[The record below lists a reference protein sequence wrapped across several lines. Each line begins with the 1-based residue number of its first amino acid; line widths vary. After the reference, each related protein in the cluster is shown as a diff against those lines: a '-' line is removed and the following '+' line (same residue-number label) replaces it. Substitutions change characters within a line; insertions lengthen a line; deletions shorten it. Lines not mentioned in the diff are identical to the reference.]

1 MTLSIEPGT
10 LLAAVRALTR
20 AARYDEARALLGSH
34 SGPGFALAR
43 AEVGLALA
51 YHGRSP
57 DGVLATLVAAAQDET
72 RADPVSS
79 WDAGFLA
86 LRHAYTVEI
95 FDPARVIGS
104 PEGRDP
110 AAIGALRRDAEAL
123 HTAAPD
129 TGRHGWAAF
138 YLGLVHGNVH
148 GEFDTGK
155 PFWEEAL
162 VRARSVGDE
171 YLCFEAL
178 RHLGDYALEGAGD
191 ADSARSQ
198 WEESAAHAARAGGV
212 PQVLAQQVLLARL
225 ALDRGEEQ
233 GARLLAAEVA
243 RWAEAIGAVR
253 TAGHAREILAGQ

>member
-1 MTLSIEPGT
+1 MTVSIESDV
-10 LLAAVRALTR
+10 LFAAVRALTR

-34 SGPGFALAR
+34 SGPAFALAR

-57 DGVLATLVAAAQDET
+57 DGILATLVATAREET
-72 RADPVSS
+72 RADPVLS
-79 WDAGFLA
+79 WDADFLA

-95 FDPARVIGS
+95 FDPARTLGS

-110 AAIGALRRDAEAL
+110 AAIAILLRDAAAI
-123 HTAAPD
+123 HAAAPD
-129 TGRHGWAAF
+129 TGRRGWAAF

-155 PFWEEAL
+155 PFWDEAL
-162 VRARSVGDE
+162 ACARSAGDE

-191 ADSARSQ
+191 PGSARSQ
-198 WEESAAHAARAGGV
+198 WEESAAHAAQVGGV

-225 ALDRGEEQ
+225 ALDRGEAQ

-253 TAGHAREILAGQ
+253 TAGHAREILAD